1 VCLSCVFSWKMLN
14 TLIYITVKKQAG
26 GLVTGQLSVTYDSS
40 SQTHST
46 TGLKGDENGQNMH
59 IPCMMQIH
67 HLKTA
72 IKKTEQSIKP
82 NVLDCTHQYT
92 STIILLKVQTLQTRS
107 L

>member
-1 VCLSCVFSWKMLN
+1 MLN
-14 TLIYITVKKQAG
+14 TLLYITVKKQAG
-26 GLVTGQLSVTYDSS
+26 GLVTGQLSVTLDFS
-40 SQTHST
+40 SQTQPA

-59 IPCMMQIH
+59 IPYMMQIC

-92 STIILLKVQTLQTRS
+92 STIYIAKV
-107 L
+107 

>member
-1 VCLSCVFSWKMLN
+1 MPHKISPHRQPS
-14 TLIYITVKKQAG
+14 
-26 GLVTGQLSVTYDSS
+26 
-40 SQTHST
+40 

-82 NVLDCTHQYT
+82 NVLDCTHQQT
-92 STIILLKVQTLQTRS
+92 STIYIANGVVITNKIIVNLQI
-107 L
+107 